1 MSYLGLDV
9 GDVRVGVA
17 GLENLSALP
26 HPIGTFARANSE
38 AETEVLKLIA
48 ARQVG
53 LLVVGLPL
61 GEQNERTSQCESV
74 EKFCRRIL
82 RRAPAVQVAY
92 VDEYAS
98 TRTAEERFREA
109 RAGHSSRRARQS
121 ERRGYIDALAAV
133 TILET
138 YLQSLQASPS

>member
-17 GLENLSALP
+17 ALEHLAALP
-26 HPIGTFARANSE
+26 HPIATFQRANGE
-38 AETEVLKLIA
+38 AEAEVLKLIA
-48 ARQVG
+48 ARKVER
-53 LLVVGLPL
+53 LVVGLPL
-61 GEQNERTSQCESV
+61 GEQDERTPQCESV

-82 RRAPAVQVAY
+82 RRAPTVQVAY

-98 TRTAEERFREA
+98 TITAEERFKEA
-109 RAGHSSRRARQS
+109 RAGRSSRRAKRS
-121 ERRGYIDALAAV
+121 ERRGHIDALAAV

-138 YLQSLQASPS
+138 YVQSLQAT

>member
-1 MSYLGLDV
+1 MSYLGLDI
-9 GDVRVGVA
+9 GDVRVGIA
-17 GLENLSALP
+17 GLEHLSAPP
-26 HPIGTFARANSE
+26 HPIGTFQRANGE
-38 AETEVLKLIA
+38 AEAEVLKLIR
-48 ARQVG
+48 ARRVA

-61 GEQNERTSQCESV
+61 GEQNERTEQCESV

-98 TRTAEERFREA
+98 TANAEERFRES
-109 RAGHSSRRARQS
+109 RKGRSSRRARES
-121 ERRGYIDALAAV
+121 ERRGLIDALAAV

-138 YLQSLQASPS
+138 YVQSLQAT